1 MAIIGDPFEEY
12 VTNQINLRQKSLGD
26 GFNGSDSL
34 RKIKTQNVYNSSTPW
49 MRLSSAVSITEGLK
63 DLPGTS
69 VYEQIEKSG
78 LFDGIGKDSWE
89 GTNLAKNFILQ
100 GAPNNQ
106 SGNASPSG
114 VNLPGNKNVS
124 YGWGYGAS
132 QINSQ
137 EGYTPP
143 PGVTNVQFEYK
154 SDGALAMATIN
165 IKAFSTTQFSMV
177 DILYMRPGYTCLLEF
192 GHSMYYKNTN
202 PNLDPE
208 LVSLDTSNTSP
219 FEYLFKDRSD
229 YKETNPVSYTQMAV
243 EIQKE
248 KKKHEGNYEAFF
260 GRISKFNWK
269 FNMDGSYDITVKLM
283 GIGDVIS
290 SLKVTVP
297 KFSPSPIS
305 FNSSFTLSEDNQEE
319 LTEESTP
326 EEKKTNFII
335 SDALASQLNTELYAI
350 FASDNKIVKPT
361 TTEPPSTLEV
371 AGEVALQALAYLNP
385 FSSAAAFTKLAYDA
399 YPSVSNDNS
408 KSFPLQM
415 QGIPVGGKDKTF
427 LLPSSGAKF
436 DVNDWG
442 FTKYSPITLIKFGA
456 FLSILQKI
464 CNVTNGE
471 NNQLLQFEMV
481 NDISDGPEE
490 QLKRD
495 DTFIAT
501 YPGNFSS
508 NPNKCLIKHSLYDSL
523 LVEFDDKFTTNN
535 LINNSLSIT
544 SREGEG
550 NTMQKLENPSLAMRL
565 SDVYINIGFIAEV
578 ISNLRGTDTESD
590 DEVTITVI
598 DLLRGV
604 LSGVNTCL
612 GGINNFR
619 ILYSEATCEI
629 QIISETPI
637 LSQKATDDT
646 PTRATI
652 NTFGFNTTDAK
663 LAGGSFITSMDLNSE
678 LTDQMA
684 TQISIGAQNGGS
696 TINSNSTTFS
706 TYSKGLIDTLFEKKI
721 DSLTEEER
729 KKKEEEDLKNA
740 INDPV
745 ESVGNKIGTILE
757 ESKFLTAF
765 DQVYDDREFNP
776 ESYISTLEN
785 VVSNLSP
792 LFQAL
797 YTMKKNSPAP
807 FFLPFNLSLEM
818 HGLAGMKIFNS
829 FSIDGKGLPLS
840 YNPKNIK
847 LVIKSLSH
855 TLSLEGWK
863 TKVETIST
871 PIFDVTSTPPPG
883 FDTSPP
889 GNISKLGN
897 KLPPPPGQQ
906 PLESEKLRVRITRI
920 MDDGTQTLGIMD
932 IFAEDEKTILYS
944 LATSELPWKGNE
956 NKISCI
962 PTDNYRV
969 ISHVSGKYD
978 RCFRL
983 EGNSQGNYAS
993 NALYGNG
1000 YIRKHVLIHPAPKA
1014 PKWLQG
1020 CIGPG
1025 FKFNTQSNQ
1034 KGRQKGTGDEYLNP
1048 SKEQSIDA
1056 FIKLLNT
1063 LYPEGSFKMDIINL
1077 NNATNPNSLP
1087 SSFNSIVKNAAR
1099 SRNLL

>member
-1 MAIIGDPFEEY
+1 
-12 VTNQINLRQKSLGD
+12 
-26 GFNGSDSL
+26 
-34 RKIKTQNVYNSSTPW
+34 
-49 MRLSSAVSITEGLK
+49 
-63 DLPGTS
+63 
-69 VYEQIEKSG
+69 
-78 LFDGIGKDSWE
+78 
-89 GTNLAKNFILQ
+89 
-100 GAPNNQ
+100 
-106 SGNASPSG
+106 
-114 VNLPGNKNVS
+114 
-124 YGWGYGAS
+124 
-132 QINSQ
+132 
-137 EGYTPP
+137 
-143 PGVTNVQFEYK
+143 
-154 SDGALAMATIN
+154 
-165 IKAFSTTQFSMV
+165 
-177 DILYMRPGYTCLLEF
+177 
-192 GHSMYYKNTN
+192 
-202 PNLDPE
+202 
-208 LVSLDTSNTSP
+208 
-219 FEYLFKDRSD
+219 
-229 YKETNPVSYTQMAV
+229 
-243 EIQKE
+243 
-248 KKKHEGNYEAFF
+248 
-260 GRISKFNWK
+260 
-269 FNMDGSYDITVKLM
+269 
-283 GIGDVIS
+283 
-290 SLKVTVP
+290 
-297 KFSPSPIS
+297 
-305 FNSSFTLSEDNQEE
+305 
-319 LTEESTP
+319 
-326 EEKKTNFII
+326 
-335 SDALASQLNTELYAI
+335 
-350 FASDNKIVKPT
+350 
-361 TTEPPSTLEV
+361 
-371 AGEVALQALAYLNP
+371 
-385 FSSAAAFTKLAYDA
+385 
-399 YPSVSNDNS
+399 
-408 KSFPLQM
+408 M

-442 FTKYSPITLIKFGA
+442 FTKFSPITLIKFGV
-456 FLSILQKI
+456 FLSMLQKI

-471 NNQLLQFEMV
+471 SNQLLQFEMV

-508 NPNKCLIKHSLYDSL
+508 NPNKCLIKHFLYDRNL
-523 LVEFDDKFTTNN
+523 IEFDDEFTTDT
-535 LINNSLSIT
+535 LINNSLSLT

-578 ISNLRGTDTESD
+578 MSNLRGTDTESD

-629 QIISETPI
+629 QIVSETPI

-696 TINSNSTTFS
+696 TINSNSTAFS
-706 TYSKGLIDTLFEKKI
+706 TYSKGLIDTLFEEKI
-721 DSLTEEER
+721 DSLTEEEK

-740 INDPV
+740 MNNPV
-745 ESVGNKIGTILE
+745 RSVADKIQTILE

-871 PIFDVTSTPPPG
+871 PIFDVTSTTAVFNRTVSDG
-883 FDTSPP
+883 SGEF
-889 GNISKLGN
+889 GY
-897 KLPPPPGQQ
+897 
-906 PLESEKLRVRITRI
+906 
-920 MDDGTQTLGIMD
+920 DDPVL
-932 IFAEDEKTILYS
+932 AEDPYPTINPSGIGSNGYS
-944 LATSELPWKGNE
+944 
-956 NKISCI
+956 
-962 PTDNYRV
+962 
-969 ISHVSGKYD
+969 
-978 RCFRL
+978 
-983 EGNSQGNYAS
+983 NSQLAITMKASGFKNATIPLDKLVFIGETKNARSTYTNPATGKPEYMLHPNAANAWFRWRKEMNANGIKYRISSAYRDFAHQKSLGSKNTIAGAGSSPHGWGGALDFGN
-993 NALYGNG
+993 LYQIVGGSGDAGVN
-1000 YIRKHVLIHPAPKA
+1000 
-1014 PKWLQG
+1014 LQG
-1020 CIGPG
+1020 RKTEAYKQIAEIGAKHG
-1025 FKFNTQSNQ
+1025 FYNPKRLAKTW
-1034 KGRQKGTGDEYLNP
+1034 GTNEIWHFEYWGAVD
-1048 SKEQSIDA
+1048 QIT
-1056 FIKLLNT
+1056 I
-1063 LYPEGSFKMDIINL
+1063 
-1077 NNATNPNSLP
+1077 
-1087 SSFNSIVKNAAR
+1087 
-1099 SRNLL
+1099 